1 MPINNPNQPV
11 PAVLQQVASSY
22 PLQRRYAS
30 GLLPLHQALTVRDSY
45 KVAKLGGDFLKPED
59 LRRAYGAESKRW
71 VENLAGYVDIT
82 CNRYT
87 IESAVDWA
95 ELNGAED
102 VIKRSLLIREA
113 RLKSAYEKL
122 LNSIEYG
129 QVATL
134 TNPASY
140 NGNTATLTG
149 AAQWDHVDCDVVAS
163 IETYKKAIKEKI
175 GVYPNHITISEPV
188 WNKLKVKK
196 NLLDK
201 LPVTT
206 LRAGLTPEDFG
217 KIIGIPNVVIADTM
231 LKLGGALA
239 YPWAKSVVFAYNPVS
254 IIDPEHEP
262 VFGITIIRPL
272 GYADIRSYEDNGR
285 TSDVVAVDRF
295 LGWGIVTPEAGFL
308 LQNVVS

>member
-11 PAVLQQVASSY
+11 PPVLQQVASGY

-45 KVAKLGGDFLKPED
+45 KVAKLSGDFLKPED
-59 LRRAYGAESKRW
+59 MRRAYGAESKRW
-71 VENLAGYVDIT
+71 VENPAGYADIT

-95 ELNGAED
+95 ELQGAED

-113 RLKSAYEKL
+113 RLKAAYEKL

-129 QVATL
+129 QVTTL

-140 NGNTATLTG
+140 NGNTVALSG
-149 AAQWDHVDCDVVAS
+149 AAKWDHEDCDVVAD
-163 IETYKKAIKEKI
+163 IEARKKAIKEKI
-175 GVYPNHITISEPV
+175 GVYPNNITISEPV

-196 NLLDK
+196 SLLDK

-206 LRAGLTPEDFG
+206 LRAGLTTEDFA

-231 LKLGGALA
+231 LRIGGGLA
-239 YPWAKSVVFAYNPVS
+239 YPWDKNVVFAYNPVS

-272 GYADIRSYEDNGR
+272 GYADIRSYEDNSR

-295 LGWGIVTPEAGFL
+295 LGWGIVTPEAGYL